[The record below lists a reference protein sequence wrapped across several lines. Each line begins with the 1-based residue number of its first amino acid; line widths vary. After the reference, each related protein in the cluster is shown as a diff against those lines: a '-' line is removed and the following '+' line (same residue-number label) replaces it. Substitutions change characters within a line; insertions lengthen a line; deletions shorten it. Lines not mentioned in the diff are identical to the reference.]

1 VKQLIT
7 LDLDE
12 EESKG
17 GDGEISE
24 EEILHNKKL
33 KPVYMSEERIN
44 NLKARYDCVC
54 VNEFGDDYH
63 LSEDERRSNNQFYDA
78 FKKFSKFKHKYRKLP
93 EYIDAM
99 REGLKCLDFVAE
111 RNGFF
116 SKEEFKDL
124 VAKKKIIVTGL
135 QFPKY
140 TGKDRKKLDWKFVN
154 EYILSDEPSEN
165 VFGISHRYDEDV
177 EDPVLTDEE
186 KEIVL
191 TPLTE
196 EEIMAEEEY
205 NALDQDQLIGK
216 NIVLSLSGKNKK
228 KFFKDNPEIFNII
241 KELNLEERRN
251 YDLSSMVY
259 GFLSEDINNIDMYD
273 KKRNDVKVT
282 GDDIPEFK
290 GKLSSSADFN
300 RYMRALEEYENTNIK
315 YKDTQGRYI
324 SNEEREY
331 SELRDALDR
340 GGFNI
345 RAFYNNAEKEKKLKK
360 INKEAKKRE
369 AELKRRLT
377 KIQSR
382 RDDRLRSITGEEIGK
397 KSKKKKSSK
406 KIEKNKKKSKKKF
419 EEAMKKCQSSDRIT
433 DFKWGN

>member
-1 VKQLIT
+1 MIT

-17 GDGEISE
+17 GDGEINE

-154 EYILSDEPSEN
+154 EYILGDEPSEN

-228 KFFKDNPEIFNII
+228 KFFKANPEIFNII

-290 GKLSSSADFN
+290 GKLSSAADFN

-315 YKDTQGRYI
+315 YKDVQGRYI

-419 EEAMKKCQSSDRIT
+419 EEAMKKCQSSDRVT